1 MIAFPPC
8 KINLG
13 LNILSKRP
21 DGFHNID
28 TCFYPVPWTDILE
41 IIPSKELTITFSGN
55 SIPGRVEEN
64 LCLKAYELLK
74 NDFDIEPV
82 EIHLH
87 KIIPIGAGLGGGSSD
102 AAYTLRLLSNVFD
115 LNLSPDQLS
124 KYASQLGSDCSFFTQ
139 DKPQL
144 GSGKGEILRELDIN
158 LKGFWLILVKPPI
171 HVSTQQ
177 AYSGVVPK
185 LPQIQLAKA
194 LQLPITQWKGL
205 LENDFEESIF
215 KQYPEVGAVKTQLYN
230 NGAVYA
236 SMSGSGSSV
245 FGLFEKPVQLNNL
258 FSEMQYWEGVLG

>member
-41 IIPSKELTITFSGN
+41 IIPSKELTVTFSGN
-55 SIPGRVEEN
+55 SIPGRAEEN

-74 NDFDIEPV
+74 NDFDIGPV
-82 EIHLH
+82 KIHLH

-102 AAYTLRLLSNVFD
+102 AAFTLRLLNGIFD
-115 LNLSPDQLS
+115 LALSVDDLQ
-124 KYASQLGSDCSFFTQ
+124 KYAARLGSDCSFFIQ

-144 GSGKGEILRELDIN
+144 GSGKGELLSEVKIC
-158 LKGFWLILVKPPI
+158 LKDFWLILVKPPI

-215 KQYPEVGAVKTQLYN
+215 KRYPEVRAVKNQLYN

-245 FGLFEKPVQLNNL
+245 FGLFEKTVQLKNL
-258 FSEMQYWEGVLG
+258 FSQMQYWEGVLG